1 MTNVHGP
8 DASGLNREMI
18 PPDHF
23 GMGDPSRYAEILATL
38 LESIASSILVV
49 NYDLRVVYANRNFLT
64 KSRKNAAG
72 VLGQKLAEVLP
83 QAITENTDLT
93 GAVRRVF
100 AHNQAVRGQRM
111 TYRAPGVPMSV
122 YLYNILPLS
131 LTGETPKVMLL
142 MEDVTEHVRLSEEVR
157 RVERHLASVVE
168 SASDVILSTDSD
180 GVVLTWNV
188 AAERLTGCPSYQIVG
203 HPFFERCAP
212 DKKEELTRL
221 FEKLKSGD
229 TPHTGE
235 WDLLAGGGRRIAIS
249 WVLSP
254 LKGETG
260 ETVGVV
266 ASGRDLSERRRLEAQ
281 IIHAQKLAALG
292 VMAGGIAHE
301 IRNPLAV
308 CSSAAQ
314 FLKNPT
320 IGPELQGECIE
331 KILSGIQRAS
341 SIIESLLRFSR
352 PSSES
357 EMTEVDLAEVIR
369 ESLRLF
375 RSQAKVEKI
384 SISEDYPDVR
394 VAVHGNANLLQ
405 QVFLNVFLNAL
416 NSMPGGGQMNVS
428 LSVRANVASVKM
440 ADTGC
445 GITQED
451 LDKIFDPFFT
461 LSPAGRGSGLGLS
474 ICYSIVKQHLGNIEV
489 HSTVGAGTV
498 FTVELPVL

>member
-1 MTNVHGP
+1 
-8 DASGLNREMI
+8 MI
-18 PPDHF
+18 PSDHF
-23 GMGDPSRYAEILATL
+23 GMGDPSRYTEILATL
-38 LESIASSILVV
+38 LESIASSILVI
-49 NYDLRVVYANRNFLT
+49 NYDLRVVYANRNFLI
-64 KSRKNAAG
+64 KSRKNAAS

-100 AHNQAVRGQRM
+100 AHNQPVRGQRM
-111 TYRAPGVPMSV
+111 TYRAPGIPMSV
-122 YLYNILPLS
+122 YLYTILPLS
-131 LTGETPKVMLL
+131 LAGETPKVMLL

-212 DKKEELTRL
+212 DKKEELRKL
-221 FEKLKSGD
+221 FERLKSGE

-235 WDLLAGGGRRIAIS
+235 WDLLAASGRRTAIS

-266 ASGRDLSERRRLEAQ
+266 ATGRDLSERRRLEAQ

-320 IGPELQGECIE
+320 IGPELQRECIE

-384 SISEDYPDVR
+384 SISEDYPDVK

-405 QVFLNVFLNAL
+405 QMFLNVFLNAL
-416 NSMPGGGQMNVS
+416 NSMPGGGRMNVS
-428 LSVRANVASVKM
+428 LSVRANVASVRIE
-440 ADTGC
+440 DTGC

-489 HSTVGAGTV
+489 HSTVGVGTI
-498 FTVELPVL
+498 FTVELPIL